1 MIRYIRDKGMV
12 PGLWLE
18 LEVMGINCPMA
29 SQVTRDWF
37 FQRNGRP
44 IIDHCRYQ
52 LDFRNKEVRDYATGV
67 IKRLVE
73 EYGVGYI
80 KMDYNIDT
88 GVGTDYHADSAGEGL
103 LSHTRAYLNW
113 LDKIFEMY
121 PDLII
126 ENCSS
131 GGMRM
136 EYSMLSRQSIQ
147 SVTDQTNY
155 IKMAAIAANCA
166 TACTPVLS
174 AGGRNRGGDDLQH
187 GKRHAVPDSP
197 ERLFRADWR
206 AAHAVC
212 AGGDRLL

>member
-1 MIRYIRDKGMV
+1 M
-12 PGLWLE
+12 
-18 LEVMGINCPMA
+18 
-29 SQVTRDWF
+29 
-37 FQRNGRP
+37 
-44 IIDHCRYQ
+44 
-52 LDFRNKEVRDYATGV
+52 RDYATGV

-166 TACTPVLS
+166 TACTPE
-174 AGGRNRGGDDLQH
+174 Q
-187 GKRHAVPDSP
+187 
-197 ERLFRADWR
+197 
-206 AAHAVC
+206 AAIWSYPLVEGTGEETIFNIHIHCCKNEV
-212 AGGDRLL
+212 DFLHPLYIH